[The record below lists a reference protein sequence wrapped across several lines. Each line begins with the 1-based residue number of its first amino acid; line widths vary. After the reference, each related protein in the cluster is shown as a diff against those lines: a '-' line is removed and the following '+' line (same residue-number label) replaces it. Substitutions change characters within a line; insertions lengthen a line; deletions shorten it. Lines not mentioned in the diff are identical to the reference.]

1 MRDNEK
7 NNYALSGDA
16 AKNVVSI
23 TVPVRDPDIFPDNM
37 TYTDPETQDLYSA
50 EFMGLSIGPHV
61 SSITYRVSRCR
72 SFDEYESAIA
82 VIHSDDQ
89 LALLNS
95 DVKEFWDRYVEP
107 RIIRKDSEK

>member
-1 MRDNEK
+1 MMNNEK

-23 TVPVRDPDIFPDNM
+23 TVPDRDPDIFPDNV
-37 TYTDPETQDLYSA
+37 TFKDPETQDLYSA
-50 EFMGLSIGPHV
+50 EFVGLSLGPHV
-61 SSITYRVSRCR
+61 SSITYRLSRCI
-72 SFDEYESAIA
+72 SFDKYESAIA

-95 DVKEFWDRYVEP
+95 NVKEFWDRYVGTE
-107 RIIRKDSEK
+107 INKKG